1 MTFAKLY
8 PIYSTVSVLA
18 AEHKIFS
25 DLLNCN
31 YLVIYVAE
39 IHFFTCSLNLFV
51 DFYTFN
57 V

>member
-18 AEHKIFS
+18 AEHKIFP